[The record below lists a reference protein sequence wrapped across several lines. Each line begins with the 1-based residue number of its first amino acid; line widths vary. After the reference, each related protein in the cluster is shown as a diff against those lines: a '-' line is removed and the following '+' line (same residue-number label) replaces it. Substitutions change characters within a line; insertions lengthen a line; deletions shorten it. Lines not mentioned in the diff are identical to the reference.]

1 MDISEE
7 FLWKES
13 VSSHSQQYSRCRSLS
28 CYAASDR
35 CESVYQD
42 EYRVHPAYAYM
53 YIELS
58 YGCVRILDR
67 TRFIRPS
74 AVHEVC
80 YEEKLYRCSHAD
92 HYNCSRHVLF
102 RIYRLLRERSY
113 RVESHEYDRH
123 DRRTC
128 HDRSQLE
135 RIRIIDRF
143 RIDES
148 SGSASAEDEL
158 DDEYH
163 SHDQR
168 DDRCYNVYVVHYRCD
183 TDAETITCCNEY
195 YRDYYPCPYRYCR
208 YHDVQIQSAAQIACH
223 RQQEVVEHQP
233 PSCDEAQLRPYRSAH
248 IAVDRSRNR
257 VFPAHLCIA
266 QRSQRHRYSCDYE
279 YQRKV
284 SVREDIDDPVV
295 HQYACRT
302 EICQSLTYKRRQ
314 LQRSFQ
320 FCSFSCFFTI
330 HSFHNK
336 PPFLK

>member
-35 CESVYQD
+35 CKSVYQD

-53 YIELS
+53 YIELG

-67 TRFIRPS
+67 TRLIRPS

-80 YEEKLYRCSHAD
+80 HEEELYRCSHTD
-92 HYNCSRHVLF
+92 DNNCSRHVFF
-102 RIYRLLRERSY
+102 RIYRLLGERSH
-113 RVESHEYDRH
+113 RVESYEYDRH

-128 HDRSQLE
+128 HDRPQLKHVSIVE
-135 RIRIIDRF
+135 RF
-143 RIDES
+143 RIDECS
-148 SGSASAEDEL
+148 RSASAEYEL

-163 SHDQR
+163 SHDQCKYR
-168 DDRCYNVYVVHYRCD
+168 SYNIDIVHYRRD
-183 TDAETITCCNEY
+183 TDTDTVANCNEY
-195 YRDYYPCPYRYCR
+195 YCDYYPRPYRHCR
-208 YHDVQIQSAAQIACH
+208 YHDVQVQSAAEIAGH
-223 RQQEVVEHQP
+223 RQQEVVEHEP
-233 PSCDEAQLRPYRSAH
+233 PSCDESQLRPYRSAH
-248 IAVDRSRNR
+248 VTVDRSRNR
-257 VFPAHLCIA
+257 VFPAHLRIA
-266 QRSQRHRYSCDYE
+266 QCGQRHRHACNYE
-279 YQRKV
+279 RQREM
-284 SVREDIDDPVV
+284 SVREDIDDPVI
-295 HQYACRT
+295 HQHACRT
-302 EICQSLTYKRRQ
+302 EICQSLAHKRRQ
-314 LQRSFQ
+314 LKYAFQ